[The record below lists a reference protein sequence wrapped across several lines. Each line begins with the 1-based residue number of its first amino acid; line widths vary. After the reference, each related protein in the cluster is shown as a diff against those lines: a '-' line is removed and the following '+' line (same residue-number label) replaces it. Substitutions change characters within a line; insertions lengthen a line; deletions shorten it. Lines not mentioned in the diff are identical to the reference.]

1 LIAVRF
7 KSLIM
12 NKILYFIKRK
22 INFIKRKINLKSDK
36 YTNIIYN
43 NKLDL
48 AIINIYKSK
57 IEVYNR

>member
-1 LIAVRF
+1 
-7 KSLIM
+7 M

-43 NKLDL
+43 SLEL

-57 IEVYNR
+57 IGVYNK